1 MNLSDLP
8 VTAVIGTFFGDE
20 GKGKLVDY
28 LASTQ
33 NFSVIARSAGGS
45 NSAHTISHQGQT
57 YTSHLV
63 PSGILACDALCLLG
77 NGMVIDLA
85 FLLEECKN
93 IESRFGVSCLSRL
106 RISDRAHLVFP
117 FHKKVD
123 YLQDRKTG
131 VKTTCQGIGP
141 AYSDKISRRGIRM
154 GTLRDKNKF
163 TLAYWKLVDYHR
175 NIFPELSGFDFQAI
189 LDLHL
194 GQYRDVFLPL
204 LVDSCSLL
212 HRELDQNKNILVECS
227 QACMLD
233 IDHGFYPFVTS
244 SSTCVGGVVSGLGLP
259 PQKISTIGVIKAI
272 VTRVTS
278 PSRLPTQF
286 TDEEKKEIL
295 SWFSPDSLPVDDY
308 KHNLPKAAGL
318 IMNEGSDE
326 VDEDDL
332 LLAKK
337 FFEVDASGR
346 PRTCGWFDA
355 VLLKRACQ
363 INGFS
368 ALCLNK
374 LDCLSGMKKVKICI
388 GYGPGLGLDSF
399 SERVSPSSEGI
410 SPSSERVSP
419 SSEEPEQVQYLELPG
434 WEKDISNLT
443 SWDDLPEE
451 AKTFIITIEE
461 LVKVPV
467 LYIGTGRD
475 RDSLIVR

>member
-1 MNLSDLP
+1 MSLP

-28 LASTQ
+28 LASTKD
-33 NFSVIARSAGGS
+33 FSVIARSAGGS

-63 PSGILACDALCLLG
+63 PSGILACDAHCLLG

-85 FLLEECKN
+85 FLLEECRN

-106 RISDRAHLVFP
+106 RISDRAHIVFP

-141 AYSDKISRRGIRM
+141 AYSDKVSRRGIRM
-154 GTLRDKNKF
+154 ASLRDKSAF
-163 TLAYWKLVDYHR
+163 TTAYWKLVEYHR

-194 GQYRDVFLPL
+194 GQYRDIFLPL

-212 HRELDQNKNILVECS
+212 HRELDLGNKVLVECS

-244 SSTCVGGVVSGLGLP
+244 SSTCVGGVISGLGLP
-259 PQKISTIGVIKAI
+259 PQKVSTIGVIKAI

-278 PSRLPTQF
+278 PARMPTQF

-295 SWFSPDSLPVDDY
+295 SWFSSETLPIDDY

-318 IMNEGSDE
+318 IMNEGDE
-326 VDEDDL
+326 EINQDDL
-332 LLAKK
+332 SLARK

-355 VLLKRACQ
+355 VLLNRACK
-363 INGFS
+363 INGFTS
-368 ALCLNK
+368 LCLNK
-374 LDCLSGMKKVKICI
+374 LDCLSGMKKIKICI
-388 GYGPGLGLDSF
+388 SYGPGLGLDSF
-399 SERVSPSSEGI
+399 SEK
-410 SPSSERVSP
+410 
-419 SSEEPEQVQYLELPG
+419 PEQVQYLELPG

-451 AKTFIITIEE
+451 AKNFVITIEE

-467 LYIGTGRD
+467 RYIGTGRD
-475 RDSLIVR
+475 RESVIIRDSIVR

>member
-1 MNLSDLP
+1 MSLP
-8 VTAVIGTFFGDE
+8 VTAVLGTFFGDE

-28 LASTQ
+28 LASKE
-33 NFSVIARSAGGS
+33 NFSIVARSAGGS

-63 PSGILACDALCLLG
+63 PSGWNQDKICLLG

-93 IESRFGVSCLSRL
+93 IEERFAVPCLSRL
-106 RISDRAHLVFP
+106 RISDRAHIVFP

-131 VKTTCQGIGP
+131 IKTTCQGIGP
-141 AYSDKISRRGIRM
+141 AYSDKVSRRGIRM
-154 GTLRDKNKF
+154 GTLRDEDKF
-163 TLAYWKLVDYHR
+163 TTAYWKLVDYHR
-175 NIFPELSGFDFQAI
+175 SIFPELTGFDFQAI

-194 GQYRDVFLPL
+194 GQYREVFLPL

-212 HRELDQNKNILVECS
+212 HRELDLGNKILVECS

-233 IDHGFYPFVTS
+233 IDQGFYPFVTS
-244 SSTCVGGVVSGLGLP
+244 SSTCVGGVISGLGLP
-259 PQKISTIGVIKAI
+259 PQKVSTIGVIKPI

-278 PSRLPTQF
+278 PSRMPTQF

-295 SWFSPDSLPVDDY
+295 SWFSSLPVDDY
-308 KHNLPKAAGL
+308 KHKLPKAAGL
-318 IMNEGSDE
+318 IMNEGDDE
-326 VDEDDL
+326 VNQDDL
-332 LLAKK
+332 LLARK

-355 VLLKRACQ
+355 VLLNRACK
-363 INGFS
+363 INGFTS
-368 ALCLNK
+368 LCLNK
-374 LDCLSGMKKVKICI
+374 LDCLSGMKKIKICI
-388 GYGPGLGLDSF
+388 SYSQEGSLDTF
-399 SERVSPSSEGI
+399 
-410 SPSSERVSP
+410 
-419 SSEEPEQVQYLELPG
+419 SEEPEQVQYLELPG

-451 AKTFIITIEE
+451 AKNFVTTIEE

-467 LYIGTGRD
+467 NYIGTGRD
-475 RDSLIVR
+475 RESIIRRG

>member
-1 MNLSDLP
+1 MSHP

-28 LASTQ
+28 LASTK

-93 IESRFGVSCLSRL
+93 IEARFGVSCLSRL
-106 RISDRAHLVFP
+106 YISDRAHLVFP

-141 AYSDKISRRGIRM
+141 AYSDKVSRRGIRM
-154 GTLRDKNKF
+154 GTLRNKEKF

-175 NIFPELSGFDFQAI
+175 SIFPELSGFDFQAI

-194 GQYRDVFLPL
+194 GLYRELFLPL

-212 HRELDQNKNILVECS
+212 HRELDNKILVECS

-259 PQKISTIGVIKAI
+259 PQSISSIGVAKAI

-295 SWFSPDSLPVDDY
+295 SWFSPESLPVDDY
-308 KHNLPKAAGL
+308 KHSLPKAAGL
-318 IMNEGSDE
+318 IMNEGNDE

-332 LLAKK
+332 TLAKK

-363 INGFS
+363 INGFTS
-368 ALCLNK
+368 LCLNK
-374 LDCLSGMKKVKICI
+374 LDCLSGMKKVKICV
-388 GYGPGLGLDSF
+388 GYGEEGF
-399 SERVSPSSEGI
+399 SEQPK
-410 SPSSERVSP
+410 
-419 SSEEPEQVQYLELPG
+419 QVDYLELPG

-443 SWDDLPEE
+443 SWDDLPQE
-451 AKTFIITIEE
+451 AQNFVTTIEE

-467 LYIGTGRD
+467 TYIGTGRD
-475 RDSLIVR
+475 RASLIIR